1 MALKKLYLSPIK
13 LKLCYLGPM
22 SLLSSLCIVRVFCTA
37 PFSLAMYV
45 LSMIVESRYQRT
57 LGGGSPKATI
67 RINMKTL
74 LILII
79 SKHIKRVPEKI
90 RSVKHGNLV
99 DSYTFFGRTPCF
111 PQHIYLL
118 PPVATHWMVKG
129 SPSLNGPTGRE
140 FDNCL
145 PRSPRIRGVEGGT
158 EIII

>member
-1 MALKKLYLSPIK
+1 
-13 LKLCYLGPM
+13 
-22 SLLSSLCIVRVFCTA
+22 
-37 PFSLAMYV
+37 
-45 LSMIVESRYQRT
+45 MIVESRYQRT

-79 SKHIKRVPEKI
+79 SKHIKGVPEKI

-158 EIII
+158 EIIILKKWHMTICIEVMICSCSKFKVDHILGVL